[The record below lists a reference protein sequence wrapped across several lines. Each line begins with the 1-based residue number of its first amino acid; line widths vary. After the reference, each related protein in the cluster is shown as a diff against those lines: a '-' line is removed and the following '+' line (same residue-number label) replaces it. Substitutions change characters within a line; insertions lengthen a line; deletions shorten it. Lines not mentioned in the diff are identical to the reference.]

1 MRFPK
6 AAMSR
11 FDRSSIQPTSGV
23 STAEVHEAIRRRA
36 EEIYQSSGSIPHRD
50 LQNWARAEDEVR
62 LELAAR
68 SVRKYAVVVSVEGIR
83 YVGEYDSALADGYN
97 PGEFAAGDPVR
108 VRFNS
113 GKMFVQRPNGRQL
126 ETTIV
131 HQVS

>member
-1 MRFPK
+1 
-6 AAMSR
+6 MSK
-11 FDRSSIQPTSGV
+11 FDQSTSIRPTPGL
-23 STAEVHEAIRRRA
+23 STAEVQEAIRRRA
-36 EEIYQSSGSIPHRD
+36 EEIYENSGRIPHRD
-50 LQNWARAEDEVR
+50 LQNWALAEDEIR

-83 YVGEYDSALADGYN
+83 YVGEYDSARAEGYS